1 MISPH
6 QEATFRL
13 QILKVQLGLDH
24 VPTWDKVS
32 TYLRHLAA
40 ECELL
45 SVGAAA
51 EGTSESSRKH
61 KVNQVGVPQD
71 VPPGKAPPAL
81 PPSQLASTQ
90 QQQQQPPHNPTA
102 TNKGDK
108 GGKGKDGK
116 GKGKDKGGK
125 GGKTCRFW
133 SMPKGCRTGATCA
146 DHHPWLPPGENRCYN
161 CGSTEHRRRGVSVSR
176 QGEC

>member
-1 MISPH
+1 MLRGLESSVWPVISPH

-13 QILKVQLGLDH
+13 QILKVCLDH

-71 VPPGKAPPAL
+71 VPP
-81 PPSQLASTQ
+81 
-90 QQQQQPPHNPTA
+90 
-102 TNKGDK
+102 
-108 GGKGKDGK
+108 
-116 GKGKDKGGK
+116 
-125 GGKTCRFW
+125 R
-133 SMPKGCRTGATCA
+133 
-146 DHHPWLPPGENRCYN
+146 
-161 CGSTEHRRRGVSVSR
+161 
-176 QGEC
+176 